1 MLPKHT
7 KPNLTIYNQRELGA
21 KPKIKEQLEVLRRE
35 INEKKYSFYV
45 GYTQALDF
53 RLEQITGLKI
63 PANLE
68 SLIKKQNLAASA
80 GATPFTAVK
89 PATPFTAVKP
99 ATPFTAVKPMVAC
112 SEQAAYDLREFYGS
126 GGVYNQGSCGSC
138 WAFATI
144 AAFEGSY
151 GKRASKYI
159 YASEQDVL
167 DCSNAGGCDG
177 GFVAFDHLVS
187 KGVATKTDY
196 PYVGSKGACI
206 INKNRIYK
214 AVRWGYVDGSPRPTV
229 NKIKEALCTYGPL
242 WAIVTATTAF
252 QAYAGGVFNERSAR
266 STELGNLAIAIMGW
280 NDSVN
285 AWLIKNSWG
294 TQWGENGYM
303 WIDYNSNNIGAGA
316 AWVEPLV
323 PETRTP
329 QPSVPCTLPLPRID
343 TPARFP

>member
-21 KPKIKEQLEVLRRE
+21 RPQIKERLEVLRRE
-35 INEKKYSFYV
+35 IAEKKYSFFV
-45 GYTQALDF
+45 GYTGALDY

-63 PANLE
+63 PANLG
-68 SLIKKQNLAASA
+68 SLIKKQNLAAAA

-89 PATPFTAVKP
+89 SATPFTAVR
-99 ATPFTAVKPMVAC
+99 PMVAC

-126 GGVYNQGSCGSC
+126 SGVYNQGSCGSC

-177 GFVAFDHLVS
+177 GYIAFDYLIS
-187 KGVATKTDY
+187 KGVTTKTDY
-196 PYVGSKGACI
+196 PYVGSKGACN

-214 AVRWGYVDGSPRPTV
+214 AVRWGYVDDYACVPTIK
-229 NKIKEALCTYGPL
+229 KIKEALCTYGPL
-242 WAIVTATTAF
+242 FAFVTATTAF
-252 QAYAGGVFNERSAR
+252 QSYAGGVFNERAR
-266 STELGNLAIAIMGW
+266 PTELGNLAITIMGW
-280 NDSVN
+280 DDSVN
-285 AWLIKNSWG
+285 AWLIKNAWG
-294 TQWGENGYM
+294 TWWGENGYM
-303 WIDYNSNNIGAGA
+303 WIDYNSNNIGYAA

-323 PETRTP
+323 LETRTL
-329 QPSVPCTLPLPRID
+329 QPSVPRTPPLPRID
-343 TPARFP
+343 SPARFP